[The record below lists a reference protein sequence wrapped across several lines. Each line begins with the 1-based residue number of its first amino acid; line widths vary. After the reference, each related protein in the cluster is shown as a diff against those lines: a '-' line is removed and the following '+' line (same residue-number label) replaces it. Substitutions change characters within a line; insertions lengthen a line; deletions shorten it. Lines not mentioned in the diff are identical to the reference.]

1 MKIAF
6 RYHRSKLIISVIT
19 LSVFLFTTCIDTEK
33 ENEAPAATTTKITHE
48 QFAGSATCA
57 GCHKDIY
64 TKHLNTAHFLTSR
77 IATEQ
82 SILGSFE
89 PGQNLHAFS
98 SNVAVIMEK
107 RDSGFF
113 QVEYVNGVQKRIA
126 RFDVTIG
133 SGTMGQSFLR
143 WHDNQLFQLPITF
156 FSAARQWSNSPGF
169 ANRPTFNRDITSRC
183 LECHATFAQVISPP
197 AKEPEQ
203 FNPDKMI
210 YGVDCEKC
218 HGPGA
223 QHVSFQTNN
232 PSDSIGRH
240 IVNPSKLSRQQNLDL
255 CALCHGGRLQ
265 KTTPSF
271 EFTPGQQLSDYFKI
285 DTATPD
291 PQKIDVHGNQY
302 GLLRNSKCFRMS
314 NELTCNTCHNTHE
327 NEKTKT
333 VLFSQRCMSCHDVK
347 GNNFCTLKQ
356 LPVSTLIKNC
366 IDCHMPQK
374 PSKAIAVFVSGQQS
388 MTAALIRSHYISIY
402 PEESKKKIT
411 ELKKK

>member
-1 MKIAF
+1 MVWIA
-6 RYHRSKLIISVIT
+6 K
-19 LSVFLFTTCIDTEK
+19 
-33 ENEAPAATTTKITHE
+33 
-48 QFAGSATCA
+48 
-57 GCHKDIY
+57 
-64 TKHLNTAHFLTSR
+64 
-77 IATEQ
+77 
-82 SILGSFE
+82 
-89 PGQNLHAFS
+89 
-98 SNVAVIMEK
+98 NVMAL
-107 RDSGFF
+107 
-113 QVEYVNGVQKRIA
+113 A
-126 RFDVTIG
+126 
-133 SGTMGQSFLR
+133 
-143 WHDNQLFQLPITF
+143 
-156 FSAARQWSNSPGF
+156 
-169 ANRPTFNRDITSRC
+169 
-183 LECHATFAQVISPP
+183 
-197 AKEPEQ
+197 
-203 FNPDKMI
+203 
-210 YGVDCEKC
+210 
-218 HGPGA
+218 A

-240 IVNPSKLSRQQNLDL
+240 IVNPAKLSRQQNLDL

-271 EFTPGQQLSDYFKI
+271 EFTAGQQLSDYFKI

-291 PQKIDVHGNQY
+291 PQKVDVHGNQY

-333 VLFSQRCMSCHDVK
+333 ALFSQRCMSCHDVK
-347 GNNFCTLKQ
+347 SNNFCTLKQ
-356 LPVSTLIKNC
+356 LPVSTLVKNC